1 MKRLKK
7 FGAII
12 CAIAMI
18 VSSITYY
25 PTNNVSAA
33 TYDSLTYTTLDSNL
47 SYCIVSQNIT
57 GWATPFYG
65 DGGATF
71 QLSYSADNKKA
82 DTKISINGTETT
94 SGAVT
99 FYDQGIVK
107 VNPQLFED
115 NAYTEMVVTTT
126 TGSATI
132 VFKITFGPDMDAVDP
147 KERNSN
153 LLPVKANGDVL
164 FLSVVSFGICGNTV
178 APMDISVFSLS

>member
-1 MKRLKK
+1 MKRSKK
-7 FGAII
+7 FSAII

-18 VSSITYY
+18 VSTITYY

-47 SYCIVSQNIT
+47 SYCIVSHSIE
-57 GWATPFYG
+57 GWSAPFYG
-65 DGGATF
+65 DGGVTF
-71 QLSYSADNKKA
+71 QLIYSADNKKA

-99 FYDQGIVK
+99 FYDQGTVK

-115 NAYTEMVVTTT
+115 NAYTEMVITTT

-132 VFKITFGPDMDAVDP
+132 VFKKGNPSGGGEIVTTTNSSGEVIT
-147 KERNSN
+147 
-153 LLPVKANGDVL
+153 
-164 FLSVVSFGICGNTV
+164 I
-178 APMDISVFSLS
+178 